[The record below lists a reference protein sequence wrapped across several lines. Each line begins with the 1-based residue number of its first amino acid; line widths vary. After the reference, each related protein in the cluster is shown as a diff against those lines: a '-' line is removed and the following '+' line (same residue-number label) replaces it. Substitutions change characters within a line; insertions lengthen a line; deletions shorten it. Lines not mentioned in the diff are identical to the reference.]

1 MWTVSVLVIFQVDEA
16 DVSAYFFTGFI
27 LQVFSLSV
35 GFGRTRGKVIKVKG
49 WSHAFSVL
57 CCRLLVCYSILSNL
71 SGFFNLFFPS
81 FLFAR
86 DNLWICLEELCGQ
99 IAGIYECFFF
109 LHRLKTTCMCSI
121 CGIGDIVLWDVKH
134 CDISQLYCDFTLVLT
149 HSTLYLL
156 VWYSVGISETPS
168 RASWYQFIFH
178 VSIVFIC
185 TAVQVALLI
194 SFNSFLFHFF

>member
-35 GFGRTRGKVIKVKG
+35 GFGRTRGKVIQVKG

-81 FLFAR
+81 FLFVR

-99 IAGIYECFFF
+99 IPGIYECFF

-134 CDISQLYCDFTLVLT
+134 CDISQLYCNFTLVLT

-156 VWYSVGISETPS
+156 AWYSVGISETPS
-168 RASWYQFIFH
+168 RAGWY
-178 VSIVFIC
+178 
-185 TAVQVALLI
+185 
-194 SFNSFLFHFF
+194 